1 MFCGTKG
8 CPKTLMLLFC
18 LPLVQELA
26 WLLLFFICSGRIEG
40 LDQYIDA
47 SCLHL
52 LDAKIASALC

>member
-52 LDAKIASALC
+52 LDA